1 MLKEE
6 RGGNCHI
13 SLSNTRQPK
22 EKMKASVFCQQEPV
36 SCQLKRN
43 LLCEERKT
51 RGKNMPRNTTSI
63 LEFAFPQMVFR
74 FSFNVTWRKKLTDSV
89 SFLFDRRDKDN
100 VSRFSQHVR
109 THRFTRLECDVIERV
124 RMQMNIQVCGC
135 VRGWRV
141 PVARK
146 RLACSQIS
154 LGCRRRLRA
163 FTRAFGNEMFSFQP
177 RLSLIIKINYT
188 IFIKERVLLQMFFF
202 IYNNSFKT
210 KHVLLII
217 LSASA
222 TMQAGTKINI
232 SS

>member
-1 MLKEE
+1 MSFLQEQVLLRDEKPRGVFLKRCLATFMLKEE

-43 LLCEERKT
+43 LLCEEGKT

-124 RMQMNIQVCGC
+124 RMQMNIQVCGW
-135 VRGWRV
+135 GGGEYLW
-141 PVARK
+141 
-146 RLACSQIS
+146 
-154 LGCRRRLRA
+154 
-163 FTRAFGNEMFSFQP
+163 
-177 RLSLIIKINYT
+177 
-188 IFIKERVLLQMFFF
+188 
-202 IYNNSFKT
+202 
-210 KHVLLII
+210 H
-217 LSASA
+217 ASD
-222 TMQAGTKINI
+222 
-232 SS
+232 